1 MKLKK
6 TMSVA
11 LAAAMLVSAIA
22 VPAFA
27 AGSNTMQYYYDKTD
41 GAYKT
46 QTNTDAAQNADTT
59 DTTLTTQGQT
69 VVKYEVHS
77 SYEWSIPS
85 EIDFGSD
92 YGIDKT
98 IYVDTKG
105 GTNDTDI
112 GLYYVKKDD
121 SKVKVTKNVIP
132 YNKKLV
138 ITAKGSGDNGAFTI
152 ESVGGDTLKGELS
165 YSVRVSKN
173 GGSSYDALGLDDDSN
188 DGNYEV
194 LAVPSG
200 TNDGEALLQ
209 FVLGTYLGG
218 GTTAEY
224 ADKYEGTV
232 TFTATVEN
240 Q

>member
-1 MKLKK
+1 
-6 TMSVA
+6 MSAA
-11 LAAAMLVSAIA
+11 LAAAMLVSAVA
-22 VPAFA
+22 VPVFA
-27 AGSNTMQYYYDKTD
+27 EGSNTMQYYYDKTD

-46 QTNTDAAQNADTT
+46 QTNKDAAQNADTT
-59 DTTLTTQGQT
+59 DTTQGQT
-69 VVKYEVHS
+69 VVQYEVHS
-77 SYEWSIPS
+77 SYEWSIPN

-112 GLYYVKKDD
+112 GLYYVENDD

-152 ESVGGDTLKGELS
+152 KSVGEDTLKGKLS
-165 YSVRVSKN
+165 YRVKVSKN
-173 GGSSYDALGLDDDSN
+173 GGSSYDILGDESNGDS
-188 DGNYEV
+188 YEV

-200 TNDGEALLQ
+200 TNEGEALLQ
-209 FVLGTYLGG
+209 FVLSTYLGG
-218 GTTAEY
+218 GATAEY

-232 TFTATVEN
+232 TFTATVEDA
-240 Q
+240 

>member
-1 MKLKK
+1 
-6 TMSVA
+6 MSAA
-11 LAAAMLVSAIA
+11 LAAAMLVSAVA
-22 VPAFA
+22 VPVFA
-27 AGSNTMQYYYDKTD
+27 EGSNTMQYYYDKTD

-46 QTNTDAAQNADTT
+46 QTNKDTPVGADNIA
-59 DTTLTTQGQT
+59 DPKLTTQGQT
-69 VVKYEVHS
+69 VVKYEVHE
-77 SYEWSIPS
+77 SYEWSIPN

-112 GLYYVKKDD
+112 GSYYVKNDD

-152 ESVGGDTLKGELS
+152 ESVGEDTLKGELS
-165 YSVRVSKN
+165 YSVKVSKN
-173 GGSSYDALGLDDDSN
+173 GGSSYDILGDESNGDS
-188 DGNYEV
+188 YEV

-200 TNDGEALLQ
+200 TNEGEALLQ

-218 GTTAEY
+218 GATAEY

-232 TFTATVEN
+232 TFTATVEDA
-240 Q
+240 